1 MEHNHN
7 NEGLTLDSKLA
18 YEVALERLL
27 LKEKEIIE
35 LRALCTQLANQLHD
49 CQHMLEDLQKG
60 K

>member
-1 MEHNHN
+1 MENK
-7 NEGLTLDSKLA
+7 GLTLDSKIA